1 MDVNYPNEID
11 PILIAALVAKG
22 GGNVTPEQIQAA
34 VDAYLEAN
42 PVQAGKL
49 QVDNH
54 VINLTQEGE

>member
-1 MDVNYPNEID
+1 MDVNYPNGTD

-22 GGNVTPEQIQAA
+22 GGNVAPEQIQAA

>member
-1 MDVNYPNEID
+1 MDVNYHNGAD

-22 GGNVTPEQIQAA
+22 GGNVAPEQIQAA

>member
-1 MDVNYPNEID
+1 MDVNYPNGAD

-22 GGNVTPEQIQAA
+22 GGNVAPEQIQAA